1 MSQRKKDD
9 VRSAILQAAF
19 GLFSQQGYSDTSIPA
34 IAREAG
40 ISTANVY
47 VYFQSKIDILFT
59 LYEPWLAERLDK
71 LERSLARLKDPE
83 ARLRRLL
90 LALWRELPR
99 ENNGFANNVMQALS
113 TSAGSADYSPR
124 LRQLFQGRVAGWVAD
139 CLAVKPREAEQI
151 AGVLLMAFDG
161 FAMNAHLAH
170 GMACSPHV
178 AGLFGRLLAPAPKRP
193 PVRAVQPKRREG

>member
-170 GMACSPHV
+170 GMACNTEV
-178 AGLFGRLLAPAPKRP
+178 AGLFGRLLTAAPKR
-193 PVRAVQPKRREG
+193 

>member
-139 CLAVKPREAEQI
+139 CLSVKPREAEQI

-170 GMACSPHV
+170 GMACNAEV
-178 AGLFGRLLAPAPKRP
+178 AGLFGRMLAPSS
-193 PVRAVQPKRREG
+193 QRRETRRGAPPAG

>member
-1 MSQRKKDD
+1 MSQRKKED

-19 GLFSQQGYSDTSIPA
+19 GLFSQKGYSDTSIPA

-71 LERSLARLKDPE
+71 LERSLARLKDPQ

-124 LRQLFQGRVAGWVAD
+124 LRQLFQGRVAGWVAG
-139 CLAVKPREAEQI
+139 CMAVKPVEAEQI

-161 FAMNAHLAH
+161 FSMNAHLAH
-170 GMACSPHV
+170 GMACNIEV
-178 AGLFGRLLAPAPKRP
+178 AGLFGRLLTAPPRH
-193 PVRAVQPKRREG
+193 